1 MNKPLPACHNE
12 HGFVLVAA
20 MLCLVVLT
28 LIGIAAMNTSFFE
41 KTIAQNMNLAE
52 KTFYGADGG
61 SEVGIE
67 MIEQNLSCPKG
78 FTGTPL
84 PDNDPGQFYRIGGIQ
99 ITDSSFAYDEDM
111 NGLPW
116 DANPATAGVQAA
128 PAITANDFPA
138 DNARSIRIPDDLTI
152 PAAQMDAAPHTNLAI
167 FGVTGLG
174 AGSAVHMAAGYEGK
188 GKGAA
193 GGGAVVNYEVFSQR
207 FDILNSEAVIRL
219 GWRHLIGSEG
229 VCGRY

>member
-1 MNKPLPACHNE
+1 MTNYPSACRNE
-12 HGFVLVAA
+12 HGFVLIAA
-20 MLCLVVLT
+20 MLSLVVLT

-67 MIEQNLSCPKG
+67 MIEQNLSCPQG
-78 FTGTPL
+78 FTGIGL
-84 PDNDPGQFYRIGGIQ
+84 PDNDPHQFYRIGGIQ
-99 ITDSSFAYDEDM
+99 ITDSRLAYREDRD
-111 NGLPW
+111 GLPW
-116 DANPATAGVQAA
+116 DPEAVGLAAGT
-128 PAITANDFPA
+128 PISDNDFPS
-138 DNARSIRIPDDLTI
+138 DNARSIRIPDNLTL

-193 GGGAVVNYEVFSQR
+193 GGGAVINYEVFSQR